1 MKKWQEL
8 GGGISIEKKN
18 NFNSLKMEE
27 SIVLEEDIDPNYVP
41 TEDEFLEYAESLG
54 LELPEDNDLLYLA
67 REGLKARLPKEWKPC
82 QTRDEQ
88 IFYFNFETGESVW
101 EHPCD
106 TLYRKKAKEAKD
118 AKKLRQDKSKI
129 KPLQHSKKANN
140 ALSISPVLEQAAEN
154 PEFNKRKKE
163 LEEEF
168 NKFSEQLKKEY
179 ADKVKSKQKVEQ
191 KRNFEN
197 EIEEAKEKL
206 KKASQERDELSM
218 KANKNKLEQARSN
231 LKKQFDKDEQ
241 DALNKLNS
249 GLQEKIDELNHSY
262 YKRVEESKLMIV
274 QVMQN
279 ETEELSVNAK
289 KAMTIELDVLKREL
303 QFYKQGVDSE
313 IQSKNSLTQ
322 RHISKLS
329 ELRSLYQENFEK
341 EKKLIEKDT
350 EKQLKSI
357 RQEENGELS
366 IEDRALLYNLEKELS
381 SNLNKELQ
389 AIHSENIAKITREK
403 EKIAEQ
409 NRNKQERL
417 RTDNETRLK
426 EDLLSTESELKLQL
440 TEALREARIRKEA
453 EIAKELKEFEVKIL
467 KQVEN
472 EEQQAEMRKKT
483 LSMRDEE
490 KKTEL
495 DAKIRNLQREIANFD
510 HQIYMQNSEL
520 VKLKDEEA
528 KLRTEIQRAEIEA
541 EDLIGHE
548 GIIEGVVIADLEK
561 QLEEKEGELQN
572 YSNPE
577 NDRIGYLEK
586 EVHELKKFI
595 VQQPPHDRDEMEKMR
610 LALLAEKE
618 ELKKIQSH
626 LKLDREKWNREMHDY
641 KSHPSDRKRFELYN
655 IKRIIEKNIQKHNT
669 RVKELKQA
677 EEMLKFNNYN
687 PEASEDEELVL
698 EIWRN
703 AECRPAQVVQYTRQ
717 PWQNHNLHVY
727 QRQVNKWCKSR
738 EYMKDVMTRHGSW
751 LNNMKEQL
759 NRVMSTPHTI
769 KTFH

>member
-1 MKKWQEL
+1 M
-8 GGGISIEKKN
+8 N
-18 NFNSLKMEE
+18 YLKMEE

-41 TEDEFLEYAESLG
+41 TEEEFLEYAESLG

-82 QTRDEQ
+82 QARDEQ

-140 ALSISPVLEQAAEN
+140 PLSISPVLEQAAEN

-179 ADKVKSKQKVEQ
+179 ADKKTEQ
-191 KRNFEN
+191 KRSFEN

-206 KKASQERDELSM
+206 KKASQEKDELNM
-218 KANKNKLEQARSN
+218 KTIKTKLEQARSN
-231 LKKQFDKDEQ
+231 LKRQFDKDEQ
-241 DALNKLNS
+241 DALNRLNKEFQ
-249 GLQEKIDELNHSY
+249 GKIDELNNSY

-274 QVMQN
+274 QVVQN
-279 ETEELSVNAK
+279 ETEELSANAK
-289 KAMTIELDVLKREL
+289 KNMITELDMMKKEL
-303 QFYKQGVDSE
+303 QFYKQGVETE
-313 IQSKNSLTQ
+313 IQLKNSLTQ
-322 RHISKLS
+322 KHISKLS
-329 ELRSLYQENFEK
+329 ELKNLYQENFEK
-341 EKKLIEKDT
+341 EKKVIEKDT
-350 EKQLKSI
+350 ERQLKSI

-389 AIHSENIAKITREK
+389 VIHSENLVRITREK
-403 EKIAEQ
+403 EKIVEQ

-417 RTDNETRLK
+417 RADNETRLK
-426 EDLLSTESELKLQL
+426 EDLISAESELKLQL

-453 EIAKELKEFEVKIL
+453 EIAKELKEYEEKIL

-472 EEQQAEMRKKT
+472 EEQQAEIRKKT
-483 LSMRDEE
+483 INMRDDE

-495 DAKIRNLQREIANFD
+495 DSKIRGLQREIANLD
-510 HQIYMQNSEL
+510 HQIYIQSSEL

-561 QLEEKEGELQN
+561 QLEEKEGELQII
-572 YSNPE
+572 SNPE

-586 EVHELKKFI
+586 EVHELKKI
-595 VQQPPHDRDEMEKMR
+595 IIQQPQDRDEIEKMR

-641 KSHPSDRKRFELYN
+641 KSNPSDRKRSELYN

-703 AECRPAQVVQYTRQ
+703 AECRPTQTVQYTRQ

-759 NRVMSTPHTI
+759 NRVMSTPYTF